1 VLDLERFAAFSVL
14 ALGLALTTSPN
25 MMYLLSRTITQGR
38 VAGFISYLGV
48 ATASVIYLAFAALGL
63 TGLLLAIPFA
73 YDALRLAGTAYLAYL
88 AWTTIVGKSPSPQG
102 IQPLP
107 IDSPR
112 RLFVMGLVTNLLNP
126 KQALFYLALLP
137 QFIDPSRGNAEL
149 QFLTLGGIQIAISAA
164 GNGAIMLLASSST
177 ALLRESP
184 RWLRAQRLIMGTVL
198 AGLSVRLV
206 LQPRT

>member
-1 VLDLERFAAFSVL
+1 MLDLERVAAFSVL
-14 ALGLALTTSPN
+14 ALGLVLTPGPN
-25 MMYLLSRTITQGR
+25 MMYLLSRTLTQGR

-48 ATASVIYLAFAALGL
+48 ATASVIYLVFAALGL

-73 YDALRLAGTAYLAYL
+73 YDALRLAGAAYLGYL

-102 IQPLP
+102 IQALP
-107 IDSPR
+107 IDSSR

-137 QFIDPSRGNAEL
+137 QFIDPLRGNAEL
-149 QFLTLGGIQIAISAA
+149 QFLMLGGIQIAISAA
-164 GNGAIMLLASSST
+164 GNGVIVLLASSST

-198 AGLSVRLV
+198 AGLSGRLV
-206 LQPRT
+206 LQPRQ

>member
-1 VLDLERFAAFSVL
+1 
-14 ALGLALTTSPN
+14 
-25 MMYLLSRTITQGR
+25 
-38 VAGFISYLGV
+38 
-48 ATASVIYLAFAALGL
+48 
-63 TGLLLAIPFA
+63 
-73 YDALRLAGTAYLAYL
+73 
-88 AWTTIVGKSPSPQG
+88 
-102 IQPLP
+102 
-107 IDSPR
+107 
-112 RLFVMGLVTNLLNP
+112 MGLVTNLLNP

-164 GNGAIMLLASSST
+164 GNGVIMLLASSST